1 MLVLGL
7 AALVLL
13 LSGVVLSSPYLY
25 RRAWREHQR
34 SVEALAKRF
43 GLEAVPLDDR
53 FGALL
58 SGKVEGLELVIEGRS
73 DADQFQ
79 TRLASGP
86 PREQGV
92 AYVVNSHG
100 RISSR
105 LGLSRPTHGSG
116 PEDLLIGDP
125 SFDPEVAVYGHEFM
139 ALAVLDPVTRAR
151 AATLIKGLGVVVAG
165 GRVSYFEA
173 MAFVDAERQAQ
184 LVSQLVD
191 LAQRLCLH
199 EDRVPARLLQ
209 NLHVEPLPAVRRRL
223 ALALFGGFPG
233 HPVSQE
239 AQPFFAIDPD
249 PTIAFYARACDRAE
263 GSDFLKQALTTPTVA
278 LELRAFAAQ
287 RLGPKA
293 VIQLMPELQDAIA
306 LLVQALDALRRM
318 APPEL
323 EDHVWPALSNPHDRA
338 RIAAARALGAFG
350 SLRSVP
356 PLRAIRE
363 GLLPAAEVK
372 DAAREA
378 IAQIQGRHGHPAEGA
393 LSVTADPAAGAL
405 SETPQA
411 GAISEAPDGSSS
423 V

>member
-1 MLVLGL
+1 MLGL

-43 GLEAVPLDDR
+43 GLEAVPVEDK

-58 SGKVEGLELVIEGRS
+58 SGRIDGLELVIEGRS
-73 DADQFQ
+73 DAEQFQ

-92 AYVVNSHG
+92 AYVVNGHG

-105 LGLSRPTHGSG
+105 LGMTRPAHGSA

-125 SFDPEVAVYGHEFM
+125 AFDPEVAVYGHEFM
-139 ALAVLDPVTRAR
+139 ALAVLDPITRAR

-173 MAFVDAERQAQ
+173 MAFVDAKRQAQ
-184 LVSQLVD
+184 VVSQLLD

-199 EDRVPARLLQ
+199 EDQVPARLLQ

-223 ALALFGGFPG
+223 ALALFGGFPT

-239 AQPFFAIDPD
+239 AQPEFAVDPD
-249 PTIAFYARACDRAE
+249 PTIAFYARASDRNE
-263 GSDFLKQALTTPTVA
+263 GVNFLKQALNTPSVA

-293 VIQLMPELQDAIA
+293 IIQLLPA
-306 LLVQALDALRRM
+306 LGESVALVVQALDALRRL
-318 APPEL
+318 AGPEL
-323 EDHVWPALSNPHDRA
+323 EDQVWPSLSNPHDRA

-372 DAAREA
+372 DAARDA

-393 LSVTADPAAGAL
+393 LSVAADPEAGAL
-405 SETPQA
+405 SETPEA
-411 GAISEAPDGSSS
+411 GAVSEASDNSSS